1 MLQLRLSDASSRW
14 VPAGAATLLW
24 ALAAASAMLWWLHL
38 PHHEGPTSAALAPSQ
53 SLALDNSAVARTLG
67 YSGNSVAAAP
77 DEQKRFQLL
86 GVISAAS
93 GQGSALIAVDGQA
106 PKTYRMGQLIDGSW
120 QLETVSLRAV
130 TLKSQGRALDLTLP
144 GSRQD

>member
-1 MLQLRLSDASSRW
+1 MLQLHLSDAPRRW
-14 VPAGAATLLW
+14 WPAAAGSLLW
-24 ALAAASAMLWWLHL
+24 AVAAATAMLWWLHL
-38 PHHEGPTSAALAPSQ
+38 PHHEGPTSAALAPSH

-67 YSGNSVAAAP
+67 YASDSVAAAP
-77 DEQKRFQLL
+77 AEQKRFQLL
-86 GVISAAS
+86 GVISAAL
-93 GQGSALIAVDGQA
+93 GQGSALIAVDGQP

-130 TLKSQGRALDLTLP
+130 SLKSQGRALDLTLP